1 MRTVS
6 FTLQK
11 NIRKEIQN
19 MNLKN
24 KLKKAGAAITSGMVL
39 SLVSAGNVFA
49 AKKADVSEVTSGVDI
64 IKQIALAIAGGIGGI
79 FFIMGVMDFAA
90 GWSAT
95 DSTQQL
101 AGIKKIVAGVLMMA
115 VSAIVALFE

>member
-49 AKKADVSEVTSGVDI
+49 AKKADVKEVTSGVDI
-64 IKQIALAIAGGIGGI
+64 IEQIALAIVGGIGGI
-79 FFIMGVMDFAA
+79 YFVMGIMDFAA

-101 AGIKKIVAGVLMMA
+101 AGIKKVIAGIMMMA
-115 VSAIVALFE
+115 VSAIVALFK